1 MQQCSLAPQSH
12 LCNVEYMSQHLCR
25 IGMYLCAKVAYI
37 VVQQYWADYL
47 FCQIAHCVYPN
58 LFSNN
63 QEERAKA
70 SFTKAF
76 IRCHLKERAICW
88 VMKKIFFGSSY
99 SSFFNI
105 PSSSSFFSTVK
116 GLKRGRMRGCSPEC
130 FQDYLH
136 LNANIN
142 RKKPK
147 TTFAKSTSKPFQS
160 GLLSLTLSPF

>member
-25 IGMYLCAKVAYI
+25 IGMYLCAKAAQQCSSIGQTIFSARQHI
-37 VVQQYWADYL
+37 VCTL
-47 FCQIAHCVYPN
+47 TFFLITKK
-58 LFSNN
+58 
-63 QEERAKA
+63 RAKA

-160 GLLSLTLSPF
+160 GLLSLTLAPF